1 MVEKIWYERHWL
13 SFLLWPILWP
23 LSLLFGLIST
33 KRKQAFLSQKKPRYR
48 APIPVIVVGNI
59 TAGGNGKTPV
69 VVWLVE
75 MLQAKGY
82 RPGVVS
88 RGYGAK
94 APSYPFSV
102 TSSSSPAHCGDEPL
116 LIHRR
121 TNAPVVVDPNRSN
134 AVKALLEFGVNI
146 VITDDGLQHYAL
158 DRDIEIVVVD
168 GVRRMGN
175 EKLIPMGPLR
185 EPVSRID
192 DVDFV
197 ITNGGSAHANE
208 CPMTLEPSKA
218 INLMT
223 NEQKDAVELKNVV
236 AMAGIGHP
244 PRFFE
249 TLKSMGLKVLS
260 EQGFADHQAMTE
272 PQVSAIE
279 MAGKPLIMTEKDA
292 VKCLSF
298 AKDNWWYLPVSATL
312 PAQDADKIL
321 QRIHEVMKEYGSST
335 A

>member
-1 MVEKIWYERHWL
+1 MVEKIWFERHWL

-23 LSLLFGLIST
+23 LSLLFSFVST
-33 KRKQAFLSQKKPRYR
+33 KRKQDFLSQKKARYH
-48 APIPVIVVGNI
+48 APIPVVVVGNI

-75 MLQAKGY
+75 ILQAKGLK
-82 RPGVVS
+82 PGVVS

-102 TSSSSPAHCGDEPL
+102 TLDSSPEHCGDEPL

-134 AVKALLEFGVNI
+134 AVKALLDSGVDI
-146 VITDDGLQHYAL
+146 VVTDDGLQHYAL
-158 DRDIEIVVVD
+158 NRDIEIVVVD

-175 EKLIPMGPLR
+175 EQLIPMGPLR

-192 DVDFV
+192 EVDFV
-197 ITNGGSAHANE
+197 ITNGGSARANE
-208 CPMTLEPSKA
+208 FPMILEPSKA
-218 INLMT
+218 INLVT
-223 NEQKDAVELKNVV
+223 NEQRSAIELESAV

-249 TLKSMGLKVLS
+249 SLKSMGLNVLA
-260 EQGFADHQAMTE
+260 EHGFADHQAMTE
-272 PQVSAIE
+272 QQISAIE
-279 MAGKPLIMTEKDA
+279 IAGKPLIMTEKDA
-292 VKCLSF
+292 VKCLPF

-312 PAQDADKIL
+312 PAQDTDKIL
-321 QRIHEVMKEYGSST
+321 QRINEVMKEYGSST